1 MTFHWLPEPLNI
13 MHFNRAA
20 YTCSTPS
27 KAQYTCST
35 PSKAQYT
42 YSTPSKAQYLSLL
55 ADEGNSKVMDTTD
68 LNSSNHGRPHKTPTR
83 KNRE

>member
-27 KAQYTCST
+27 KAQY
-35 PSKAQYT
+35 
-42 YSTPSKAQYLSLL
+42 LSLL
-55 ADEGNSKVMDTTD
+55 ADQGNSKVMDTTD